1 MKLLTKTIEKKL
13 TDRNALMAQR
23 NRADCHDFFAED
35 EVIVKYWNPYGIG
48 TWLIMSGEKLEDGD
62 WLLFG
67 LCELQER
74 EWGSVLLSELEDV
87 KYLNHPRLTLERDLY
102 YDGTYA
108 DLQQLFREGRGY

>member
-1 MKLLTKTIEKKL
+1 
-13 TDRNALMAQR
+13 
-23 NRADCHDFFAED
+23 
-35 EVIVKYWNPYGIG
+35 
-48 TWLIMSGEKLEDGD
+48 
-62 WLLFG
+62 
-67 LCELQER
+67 QER